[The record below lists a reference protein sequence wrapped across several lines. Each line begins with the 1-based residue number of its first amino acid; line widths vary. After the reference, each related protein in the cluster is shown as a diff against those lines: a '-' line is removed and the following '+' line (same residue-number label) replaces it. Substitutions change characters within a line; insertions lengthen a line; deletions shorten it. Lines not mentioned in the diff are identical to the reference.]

1 MHYIIK
7 NNFQKHP
14 DDEYEASK
22 VKRIEFQCYA
32 CPQGFYEYGSLENHF
47 IQKHPQENIDA
58 EKVSLGDTKVTAAEL
73 KLRKRNINENQYSV
87 EKVVNKRIG
96 AKGKI
101 EYLLTWKGYDEK
113 GNSWENTW
121 EPKENLDCEDLIKE
135 FEKNK
140 MAAGVETSENFYD
153 PMVQSK
159 IDKSKKDFM
168 NSLDSDDDDGDKN
181 QQTAQ
186 KIKAFH
192 CMFCP
197 RVFRHKT
204 NINAHCKEV

>member
-1 MHYIIK
+1 MPSFLREK
-7 NNFQKHP
+7 NGTWDFAQP
-14 DDEYEASK
+14 V
-22 VKRIEFQCYA
+22 VK
-32 CPQGFYEYGSLENHF
+32 GS
-47 IQKHPQENIDA
+47 
-58 EKVSLGDTKVTAAEL
+58 AAE
-73 KLRKRNINENQYSV
+73 
-87 EKVVNKRIG
+87 
-96 AKGKI
+96 
-101 EYLLTWKGYDEK
+101 
-113 GNSWENTW
+113 
-121 EPKENLDCEDLIKE
+121 P
-135 FEKNK
+135 
-140 MAAGVETSENFYD
+140 SENFYD